1 MAARPSTLRITWHRC
16 PGACAGAPVRPSF
29 QTYFVP
35 SWRSFASRT
44 SRSTPVP
51 KPQRRPAPS
60 SSQYADLP
68 KNLQPKAGGLGRLFS
83 RVAHEG
89 DVTLFQAH
97 SQRSY
102 YFSAYG
108 LSAFCFA
115 YAVYNSNAVFRDPVT
130 VLPMWQQALFG
141 GICVSMSV
149 MGTLFLVR
157 TGNMI
162 RSIKAVHSQGQPR
175 VRFQVRGLL
184 PFKTYEF
191 EVAPSQIHISK
202 KLVVSAESLARF
214 ENDNRRL
221 LGGSNEPKP
230 SFFKAP
236 VARLSQ
242 GLWRIFLSVRQ
253 IFTSEDFILIK
264 IDGRKGTFRM
274 DSNGAVDRDFLLLGN
289 PVRMRGKGA

>member
-1 MAARPSTLRITWHRC
+1 MSVNPATFRAIWVRNPGGCAACSPTRTLLRTEF
-16 PGACAGAPVRPSF
+16 AS
-29 QTYFVP
+29 
-35 SWRSFASRT
+35 SWRSFASR
-44 SRSTPVP
+44 VP
-51 KPQRRPAPS
+51 QPASLPKAQRRTALS
-60 SSQYADLP
+60 SSQFAELP

-102 YFSAYG
+102 YISAYG

-149 MGTLFLVR
+149 MGTLFFVR

-175 VRFQVRGLL
+175 IRFQVRGLM

-191 EVAPSQIHISK
+191 EVAPSQVQISK
-202 KLVVSAESLARF
+202 KLVVSAESVARF
-214 ENDNRRL
+214 ESDSKKL

-230 SFFKAP
+230 KFFQAP
-236 VARLSQ
+236 VARMSH
-242 GLWRIFLSVRQ
+242 GIWRVFLSVRQ
-253 IFTSEDFILIK
+253 IFTSEDFILMK
-264 IDGRKGTFRM
+264 IDGHKGTFRM
-274 DSNGAVDRDFLLLGN
+274 DSNGMVDRDFLLLGN
-289 PVRMRGKGA
+289 PVRMTRGN